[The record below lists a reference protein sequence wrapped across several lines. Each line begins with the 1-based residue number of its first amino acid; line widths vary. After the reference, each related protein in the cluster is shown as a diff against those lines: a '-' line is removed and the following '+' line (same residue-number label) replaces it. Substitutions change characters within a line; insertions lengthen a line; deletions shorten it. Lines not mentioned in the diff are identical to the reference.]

1 MSVLNMDKDKGSIFM
16 AVSYLT
22 CVLYVHF
29 HVLGRMM
36 FLDFVLLLMFLK
48 KMQRFGNWISFRPQ
62 VKCWGHLLCWVP

>member
-1 MSVLNMDKDKGSIFM
+1 MSVLNMDKDKESIFM

-22 CVLYVHF
+22 CVIYVHF

-48 KMQRFGNWISFRPQ
+48 KRNVLETGSVSVLR
-62 VKCWGHLLCWVP
+62 